1 MEINNITNNLIG
13 DLSLQNNFTKPES
26 TINTHTIN
34 KDSSNLSN
42 SYLVNAD
49 ITAKR
54 SELSNNLSPLI
65 QSVATNQ
72 IELSKLG
79 TQDNILSN
87 IIKTSTEVRE
97 NPETLTPQVEHS
109 LNELM
114 AKYKNTV
121 TNDTVA
127 QNENSNST
135 AYFDGLAG
143 AKPLKIQD
151 MIETAQKIQVS
162 VKEDIKIVET
172 NIDTIKTDALNSIQ
186 NEISNNATLKPNK
199 QIDFGKHTS
208 DFSATNINSL
218 IGSVIQTQANAI
230 PAQSQRLLS

>member
-13 DLSLQNNFTKPES
+13 DLSLQNSFSKPDNS
-26 TINTHTIN
+26 INTNNIN
-34 KDSSNLSN
+34 LDSSNLSN
-42 SYLVNAD
+42 SYLVNTD

-72 IELSKLG
+72 IELSKLS

-218 IGSVIQTQANAI
+218 VGSVIQTQANAI

>member
-13 DLSLQNNFTKPES
+13 DLSLQNSFSKPDNS
-26 TINTHTIN
+26 INTNNIN
-34 KDSSNLSN
+34 LDSSNLSN
-42 SYLVNAD
+42 SYLVNTD

-72 IELSKLG
+72 IELSKLS

-127 QNENSNST
+127 ENENSNST

>member
-13 DLSLQNNFTKPES
+13 DLSLQNSFSKPDNS
-26 TINTHTIN
+26 INTNNIN
-34 KDSSNLSN
+34 LDSSNLSN
-42 SYLVNAD
+42 SYLVNTD

-72 IELSKLG
+72 IELSKLS

-127 QNENSNST
+127 ENENSNST

-218 IGSVIQTQANAI
+218 VGSVIQTQANAI